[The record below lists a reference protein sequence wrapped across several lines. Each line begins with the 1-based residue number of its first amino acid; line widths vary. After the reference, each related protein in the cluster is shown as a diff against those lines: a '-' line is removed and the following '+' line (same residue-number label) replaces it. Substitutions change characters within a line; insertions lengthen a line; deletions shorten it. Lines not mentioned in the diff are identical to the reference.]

1 VHAITATTTTAATST
16 TAVAAVAMLERH
28 RLRRIVGA
36 LPRVRRRLDVR
47 GDVDGGAA
55 NAARR
60 GGARVLEGR
69 EGGGARLGRERRG
82 ERQQQRLGGKV
93 VRAEQLQEAEQGRG
107 IST

>member
-1 VHAITATTTTAATST
+1 
-16 TAVAAVAMLERH
+16 M
-28 RLRRIVGA
+28 
-36 LPRVRRRLDVR
+36 
-47 GDVDGGAA
+47 
-55 NAARR
+55 
-60 GGARVLEGR
+60 LEGR